1 LLLIWGVPNKRASQ
15 LRDQNAMDILAANVR
30 KYRARSNL
38 SQEALANLSGI
49 ELSTVSRIER
59 GVLNSSVSIIF
70 ALANAMGVDPKQLL
84 D

>member
-1 LLLIWGVPNKRASQ
+1 MIWGVPNKRASQ

>member
-1 LLLIWGVPNKRASQ
+1 
-15 LRDQNAMDILAANVR
+15 MDILAANVR

>member
-1 LLLIWGVPNKRASQ
+1 MPNKRASQ